1 MNIEWIGDAIIE
13 QMVDNQILS
22 SYSDLYKL
30 SLPHIRMIVKNLP
43 GMGDKKID
51 NIIAFL
57 EKSKSNEL
65 SKVINALGIPQV
77 GEKTA
82 KVIVDHM
89 RKAEGEKLKAE
100 GFGTQDLM
108 AYLGNQ
114 EFLAGIHSIGPET
127 IASALDWIH
136 HPSNQKL
143 LQELESYGVSF
154 SNFGAPIARD
164 SERLQYVRFAIT
176 WTFQIPREKI
186 IEFLVKQGATYCPNI
201 TKNTNILIIWNNPSS
216 KVSKAS
222 KEGIETIE
230 GLEQAQAKFDI
241 DFGLQAVGL
250 F

>member
-1 MNIEWIGDAIIE
+1 
-13 QMVDNQILS
+13 
-22 SYSDLYKL
+22 
-30 SLPHIRMIVKNLP
+30 MIVKNLP

-176 WTFQIPREKI
+176 
-186 IEFLVKQGATYCPNI
+186 
-201 TKNTNILIIWNNPSS
+201 
-216 KVSKAS
+216 
-222 KEGIETIE
+222 
-230 GLEQAQAKFDI
+230 
-241 DFGLQAVGL
+241 
-250 F
+250 